1 MMLFSSGCAAK
12 VEKQTEYIFYI
23 PEKITVPTKPT
34 LLKYNTS
41 QGINSASNF
50 KKLQQN
56 TVFLIDYANALKNTI
71 TQYEKLIDEYQTK
84 KQELESK

>member
-1 MMLFSSGCAAK
+1 MLFSSGCATK

-23 PEKITVPTKPT
+23 PEKISVPIKPT

-56 TVFLIDYANALKNTI
+56 TVFLIDYANALRNTI
-71 TQYEKLIDEYQTK
+71 IQYETLIDEYQTQK
-84 KQELESK
+84 KQLETE